1 MDLGATL
8 KKLRDITHAKNKKI
22 PEGYQSA
29 PEKYPKIKL
38 EQYLMIKHMSNKLEG
53 INDNDND
60 NDNGINDNGI
70 NL

>member
-1 MDLGATL
+1 MDLGANL
-8 KKLRDITHAKNKKI
+8 KKLIDITHTKNKKI

-38 EQYLMIKHMSNKLEG
+38 EQYLMIKRLSNKLDG
-53 INDNDND
+53 INDCL
-60 NDNGINDNGI
+60 I